1 MKNLER
7 RIPEQIDIMI
17 NEECNARCGMCIQE
31 ITYKSGSDS
40 EENFMD
46 AVRKHFGDFY
56 ELGGRKVIITGGE
69 PTLRPDRV
77 EKVLQELSGFDDL
90 ELVAMYTNGSRLL
103 KERDGET
110 IAQKLLN
117 AGLPFVNLSIHHY
130 DTVKN
135 NAVFGI
141 EKDNPRDV
149 SAHLR
154 EIGLPFRYC
163 ATLQNGGLEKTEDV
177 LDYVDFAR
185 QNGAFDVYL
194 RQMFEVQLVDTGGL
208 SPKRLPVVKKGL
220 EYIRDNFVD
229 VRPIIEDLEGR
240 GYKVE
245 ESDNFQGREKHETKF
260 QTPEGYNFFISTLE
274 IGNETAKELPYLVVM
289 PNGGLYST
297 WMGETSR
304 IESLRK

>member
-1 MKNLER
+1 MENLEQ

-17 NEECNARCGMCIQE
+17 NEECNAKCGMCIQE

-40 EENFMD
+40 EEKFID
-46 AVRKHFGDFY
+46 AVQKHFGDFY

-77 EKVLQELSGFDDL
+77 ERVLQELSRYDDL
-90 ELVAMYTNGSRLL
+90 KLIAMYTNGSRLL
-103 KERDGET
+103 RERDGES
-110 IAQKLLN
+110 IAQKLLK
-117 AGLPFVNLSIHHY
+117 AGLQFANLSLHHY
-130 DTVKN
+130 DTAKN

-141 EKDNPRDV
+141 EKDDPLDI

-154 EIGLPFRYC
+154 NIGLPFRYC
-163 ATLQNGGLEKTEDV
+163 ATLQKRGLETIGDV
-177 LDYVDFAR
+177 LDYVEFAR
-185 QNGAFDVYL
+185 QNGAVDVYL

-208 SPKRLPVVKKGL
+208 SPKRFPVVKKGL
-220 EYIRDNFVD
+220 GYIRKNFVD
-229 VRPIIEDLEGR
+229 VRPIIENLGR
-240 GYKVE
+240 QGYKVE
-245 ESDNFQGREKHETKF
+245 ESGDFQGREKHETRF
-260 QTPEGYNFFISTLE
+260 QTPGGYSFFISTLE

-304 IESLRK
+304 IDSL

>member
-1 MKNLER
+1 MDTLES
-7 RIPEQIDIMI
+7 RIPEQIDIMV
-17 NEECNARCGMCIQE
+17 NEECNAKCGMCIQE

-46 AVRKHFGDFY
+46 SVRKNFGDFY

-69 PTLRPDRV
+69 PTLRPDRI
-77 EKVLQELSGFDDL
+77 ERVLQELSEYDDL
-90 ELVAMYTNGSRLL
+90 GLIAMYTNGSRLL
-103 KERDGET
+103 KKRDGET
-110 IAQKLLN
+110 IAQRLLN
-117 AGLPFVNLSIHHY
+117 AGLQFANLSIHHY
-130 DTVKN
+130 DTTNN

-141 EKDNPRDV
+141 EKDDPRDV

-163 ATLQNGGLEKTEDV
+163 ATLQKGGLETTEDV
-177 LDYVDFAR
+177 LDYIDFAR
-185 QNGAFDVYL
+185 QNGAVDVYL

-220 EYIRDNFVD
+220 EYIRKNFVD
-229 VRPIIEDLEGR
+229 VRPIIEDLESQGC
-240 GYKVE
+240 KVE
-245 ESDNFQGREKHETKF
+245 ESDYFQGRKKHETRF
-260 QTPEGYNFFISTLE
+260 QIPGGYSFFISTLE
-274 IGNETAKELPYLVVM
+274 IGNETAKEFPYLVVM

-304 IESLRK
+304 IDSLRG